1 MGEVITIGLL
11 SEEDKEATRNVLVAS
26 YEQYK
31 NSYTNIEDYC
41 TYIGEIKKSLD
52 NPNLDRV
59 LVAKSDNDV
68 LGTLQIFLSSE
79 AAYGQPELG
88 IHAPIIRLLGVH
100 PSARGKGIARKL
112 LAESIDYA
120 KQRGA
125 NSLYLHTSDKM
136 SDAIRLYEGFGFQRD
151 QEKEFLKYDFLVKC
165 YRFDIESV

>member
-1 MGEVITIGLL
+1 MGDVITIGLL

-26 YEQYK
+26 YEQFRD
-31 NSYTNIEDYC
+31 SYTNIEDYY
-41 TYIGEIKKSLD
+41 TYIGEIKESLD

-59 LVAKSDNDV
+59 LVAKSGEEI
-68 LGTLQIFLSSE
+68 LGTLQLFLSSE
-79 AAYGQPELG
+79 LAYGRPEIE
-88 IHAPIIRLLGVH
+88 IHAPIVRLLGVH

-120 KQRGA
+120 KQLGA
-125 NSLYLHTSDKM
+125 NSLYLHTTDKM
-136 SDAIRLYEGFGFQRD
+136 SDAIRLYEGLGFKRD

>member
-1 MGEVITIGLL
+1 MVDVITIGLL

-26 YEQYK
+26 YEQFK
-31 NSYTNIEDYC
+31 NSYTNIEDYY
-41 TYIGEIKKSLD
+41 TYIGEIKESLD

-68 LGTLQIFLSSE
+68 LGTLQIFPSSE
-79 AAYGQPELG
+79 AAYGKPELG

-136 SDAIRLYEGFGFQRD
+136 ADAIRLYEGFGFQRD